1 MSISENLETF
11 LGNKVVDWEKDSK
24 IEDPEAITY
33 RIRQSEYD
41 TTKEVWLDLFN
52 KFLQDPKVSQ
62 ISALVIG
69 NWPES
74 YETSSSEIIDL
85 LVSSADRLL
94 NLKAIFFGDTTYEE
108 CEISWIIQSD
118 MAPLLNAYP
127 KLEHL
132 TIRGGTK
139 LKFTP
144 VKLYNLK
151 TLIIQTGGLPKEVI
165 QGVYDS
171 ELPELEH
178 LEFWLGDENYGAD
191 TTVEDLAPILEG
203 KLFPKLKNLG
213 LCNSEYQNDI
223 AQAVAK
229 SAIVNQLEVLNLSMG
244 TLTDIGAEALLN
256 CSAIKKLKK
265 LDLHHHYCSNEMMEK
280 LKALGIEIDLSE
292 QEEVDGDED
301 EPYYYISVS
310 E

>member
-292 QEEVDGDED
+292 QEKVDGDED
-301 EPYYYISVS
+301 EPSYYISVS

>member
-11 LGNKVVDWEKDSK
+11 LGKEVIDWEEGSQ
-24 IEDPEAITY
+24 IEDPEAVTY

-292 QEEVDGDED
+292 QEKVDGDED
-301 EPYYYISVS
+301 EPSYYISVS